1 MAAASIR
8 ASASASAA
16 DGVATARIWAL
27 PPELLTLI
35 ACSLRPEDLCSLKS
49 TCRHARHLLDGDDA
63 AEAWVLALSRC
74 FTLPSALRQRLL
86 LRPAPAPPPS
96 PAHHPSHRRSW
107 RDVHLSLRLTQPV
120 ARWHHLSQGTRVREA
135 DPNGAPGSTY
145 DVVLHMNSTT
155 QRTLQVR

>member
-86 LRPAPAPPPS
+86 LRPPEAPAPPP
-96 PAHHPSHRRSW
+96 AYHPSHRWSCW
-107 RDVHLSLRLTQPV
+107 RDTTQ
-120 ARWHHLSQGTRVREA
+120 HHLSQGTA
-135 DPNGAPGSTY
+135 HSLAKW
-145 DVVLHMNSTT
+145 T
-155 QRTLQVR
+155 QQAEGQGPA